1 MSAHTG
7 KKPCGVPGSNV
18 SAPRSLSVTLRRL
31 SAADLRRCLSALGAC
46 APGRKADL
54 AERLISEYHKTP
66 QAVLESVYSALRK
79 GCAPA
84 LEDKPS
90 ASVNAQADRL
100 GASAADL
107 ATIGGA

>member
-1 MSAHTG
+1 M
-7 KKPCGVPGSNV
+7 

-66 QAVLESVYSALRK
+66 QTVLESVHSALRK

-100 GASAADL
+100 CASAADL

>member
-1 MSAHTG
+1 M
-7 KKPCGVPGSNV
+7 

-66 QAVLESVYSALRK
+66 QAVLESMHSALRK

-84 LEDKPS
+84 LEDMPS
-90 ASVNAQADRL
+90 ASVNAQADHL
-100 GASAADL
+100 CASAADP